1 MWRRT
6 GGSLSGWVAF
16 VGTLVFYM
24 CSLAPGI
31 EYWDTGELQTDAN
44 ALFIAHPT
52 GFPLFILGGWV
63 FAHLFA
69 VGDPAWRISLF
80 SAIAVAIA
88 AAMLATFVYDLTHDA
103 LPSIVAALIFAPVEV
118 VWITAVRADA
128 HDLALALVTIAVVLA
143 ARATRAREPAALRA
157 SAGAWGA
164 ALATHPVALFAFPAL
179 IILAWPVLAACGT
192 RERAILALC
201 CGVPLLAY
209 AYVPLRSLAIERAG
223 ADPSAA
229 LGLHGSAL
237 VDDGAPSNAVSF
249 AHYVLATRFAPGD
262 AVRTFASGPGFA
274 HVLAFAH
281 VLLYDGYGLLALALA
296 LVGFGVLLVTSP
308 RVALALAVLAI
319 GCVGFAASYTIESV
333 PERYALPALW
343 AISVC
348 LGYGAWWFARAIV
361 QRARPAALAACVLL
375 VVSLVPTYSG
385 ARDGVRERARH
396 GDARLEALQVARAT
410 TDGSVIVAAWT
421 YATPLA
427 YAKYV
432 RGELGARRVV
442 SGWPPEFDRFYRTW
456 RKRYGHVYFV
466 LDGRYRGYAYGTER
480 YVAPERAFVVS
491 EYEGT

>member
-16 VGTLVFYM
+16 VGTLAFYV
-24 CSLAPGI
+24 CSLAPGV

-52 GFPLFILGGWV
+52 GFPLFILGGWA

-69 VGDPAWRISLF
+69 LGDPAWRVSLF
-80 SAIAVAIA
+80 SAIAVATA
-88 AAMLATFVYDLTHDA
+88 AAMLAALLHDLTRDV
-103 LPSIVAALIFAPVEV
+103 PTSIVAALIFAPVEV

-128 HDLALALVTIAVVLA
+128 HDLALALVTVAVVFA
-143 ARATRAREPAALRA
+143 VRAMRTRDRAPLRA

-179 IILAWPVLAACGT
+179 VVLAWPALAPPEP
-192 RERAILALC
+192 RKLAILALWC
-201 CGVPLLAY
+201 VVPLVAY
-209 AYVPLRSLAIERAG
+209 AYVPLRSIAIERSG
-223 ADPSAA
+223 TDPSVA

-237 VDDGAPSNAVSF
+237 VDDGAPSNAASF

-262 AVRTFASGPGFA
+262 AVRTFVSGPGFA

-281 VLLYDGYGLLALALA
+281 VLLYDGYGLLALAVA
-296 LVGFGVLLVTSP
+296 LVGFGAMLVRAP
-308 RVALALAVLAI
+308 RIGLALAVLAL
-319 GCVGFAASYTIESV
+319 GSVGFAASYTIESV

-343 AISVC
+343 SISAC
-348 LGYGAWWFARAIV
+348 LGYGAWWLARSIV
-361 QRARPAALAACVLL
+361 QRARPATVAACALL
-375 VVSLVPTYSG
+375 AVSLVPTYSG

-396 GDARLEALQVARAT
+396 GDARLEAEQVARAT
-410 TDGSVIVAAWT
+410 VDGSVIVAEWT

-432 RGELGARRVV
+432 RGELGARRIV
-442 SGWPPEFDRFYRTW
+442 SGWPPEYDRFYRVW

-466 LDGRYRGYAYGTER
+466 LDGQRRGYAFGTPR

-491 EYEGT
+491 EYAGL